1 MQTSSYRHPKRPGRP
16 PARRQAAG
24 HARRGIEVFEL
35 LIAMPVIIVATFAL
49 FEFGFMLLT
58 FQTIATAVDEGVRE
72 AARLNTISTS
82 DKLNAVE
89 TVVKKYLDAQ
99 SSNISLD
106 NDGNI
111 LLEDGPNGTSVKL
124 NFINPCSAPSSPAT
138 VAANEVRVTVSLR
151 LTNASNRPVPDFLS
165 YFGFSTSG
173 MFYEVSALLPV
184 E

>member
-1 MQTSSYRHPKRPGRP
+1 MHTSSYRNPNRPGQSP
-16 PARRQAAG
+16 VRRRAVG

-35 LIAMPVIIVATFAL
+35 LIVMPVIIVATFAL

-72 AARLNTISTS
+72 AARLNTVSTS

-89 TVVKKYLDAQ
+89 TVVSNYLHAQ
-99 SSNISLD
+99 NANITL
-106 NDGNI
+106 NTDGNI
-111 LLEDGPNGTSVKL
+111 LLEDGPNGTSQQL
-124 NFINPCSAPSSPAT
+124 NFLNPVSPPGTPAT

-151 LTNASNRPVPDFLS
+151 LTNATNAPVPDFLN
-165 YFGFSTSG
+165 YFGFTTSG
-173 MFYEVSALLPV
+173 MFFEVSALLPV